1 MSFLSDPVCA
11 RLPTEW
17 GPFEVRVYTDTRT
30 GLEHMALTC
39 GDLTA
44 AQEHG
49 VLVRLH
55 SECATGDIFG
65 SQRCDCRPQ
74 LVLAQQRIQAQGC
87 GVLVYLR
94 GHEGRG
100 IGLTQKIAAYAL
112 QEQGLD
118 TLEANRALGLP
129 VDSRDYSAGIAIL
142 QALGVQRL
150 RLMSNNPLKL
160 QALTEAGLLV
170 LDRVAHQAQGN
181 PHNTAYLDTKRVR
194 MGHWLSPH
202 TAPEGHGGNI

>member
-17 GPFEVRVYTDTRT
+17 GDFEVRVYTDTRNGT
-30 GLEHMALTC
+30 EHMALSC
-39 GDLTA
+39 GDLA
-44 AQEHG
+44 RAREGG

-55 SECATGDIFG
+55 SECATGDIFS

-74 LVLAQQRIQAQGC
+74 LVLAQQRIQQEGC

-100 IGLTQKIAAYAL
+100 IGLSQKIAAYAL

-142 QALGVQRL
+142 QHLGVQRV
-150 RLMSNNPLKL
+150 RLMSNNPRKL
-160 QALTEAGLLV
+160 QALTDAGLDV
-170 LDRVAHQAQGN
+170 VGRVAHQAPGN
-181 PHNTAYLDTKRVR
+181 PHNAAYLDTKRVR
-194 MGHWLSPH
+194 MGHLLTPQ
-202 TAPEGHGGNI
+202 PDPVRGPV